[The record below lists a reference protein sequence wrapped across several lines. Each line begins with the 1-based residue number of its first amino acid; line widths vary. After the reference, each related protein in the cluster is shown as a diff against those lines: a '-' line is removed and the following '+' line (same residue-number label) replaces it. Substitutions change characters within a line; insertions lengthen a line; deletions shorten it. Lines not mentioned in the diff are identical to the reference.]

1 MLKFLLLVVL
11 IKRKKNLLKTLP
23 KEITKNCQKIK
34 NKKLQKVKKK
44 KKRKVVVKELQPLLF
59 YKQLCLYCLELSWK
73 ENQRRVVSFF

>member
-23 KEITKNCQKIK
+23 KEITKNCQK
-34 NKKLQKVKKK
+34 NKSYKKYKKK
-44 KKRKVVVKELQPLLF
+44 NMRKVVVKKLQPLLF